1 MIEVPARLT
10 SPASVEPQRAA
21 DTLFLNH
28 PVPLWVYERPSLR
41 FLAVNDAALAT
52 YGYTREQF
60 LAMTVLDLRVDT
72 TADELRMMREN
83 PGRRR
88 TWRHSGV
95 CRHRTSNG
103 SIIYAESTS
112 HDLTFEGRAAVA
124 VAAYDITARMT
135 AEAEARQAQARLVES
150 ESRYRDLVES
160 LDDVVF
166 AVDATGTIRYVS
178 GSVAQFGYS
187 TADLVEHSFAAVVHP
202 DDLAQTM
209 ASFGDTL
216 RGESRTH
223 EFRILTKMGGVREV
237 RCSNRVQVRDGV
249 PASITGVLIDIT
261 EQRRAQEQ
269 LRTAGRLEAVGRLA
283 GGVAHD
289 FNNLLVAIN
298 GFAELAL
305 AQVAPGSPLR
315 DDLAEIIKAG
325 NRAAALT
332 SQLLTFSRSQVL
344 RPDCICLNEV
354 VAGMEPM
361 LRRLIGEDIDLRIS
375 CDPDLPKVRI
385 DGGHLGQVIMNLV
398 VNARD
403 AMPMGGRLTLRTS
416 RNGFPTAELP
426 EALSPERTAVISV
439 ADTGHGMDEAT
450 QAHIFEPFFTT
461 KPLGEGTGLGL
472 AMVYG
477 FVKQS
482 GGAIAV
488 HSAPGCGTVFHIA
501 LPQDHAV
508 AQPEA
513 ASSPSMRAGSE
524 TVLVTEDEATV
535 RTLVH
540 RLLEE
545 AGYTVISASGPSDAL
560 RLCREYPG
568 TIDLLLTDVVLPH
581 MSGPALA
588 RQATRMRTTMQ
599 VLFMSGY
606 SGPEIS
612 ARGLAD
618 SSIALLRKPFSAGEL
633 SDAVRSAL
641 SVGA

>member
-1 MIEVPARLT
+1 MNGRLNL
-10 SPASVEPQRAA
+10 SASLDSQRAA
-21 DTLFLNH
+21 DALFLNH

-60 LAMTVLDLRVDT
+60 LSMTVLDLRIGT
-72 TADELRMMREN
+72 TDDELRALREN

-95 CRHRTSNG
+95 CRHRTSSG
-103 SIIYAESTS
+103 AIIYAESTS
-112 HDLTFEGRAAVA
+112 HDLTFEGHPAVA

-135 AEAEARQAQARLVES
+135 AEAEVRHAERRLLES
-150 ESRYRDLVES
+150 ESRYRDLVEN

-166 AVDATGTIRYVS
+166 AVDSTGTIRYLSASVS
-178 GSVAQFGYS
+178 QFGYTPS
-187 TADLVEHSFAAVVHP
+187 DLVGHSFAIVVHP
-202 DDLAQTM
+202 DDLAPAM

-216 RGESRTH
+216 RGESRKH
-223 EFRILTKMGGVREV
+223 EFRVLTKTGAVREV
-237 RCSNRVQVRDGV
+237 RCSNRVQLRDGV
-249 PASITGVLIDIT
+249 PASVTGVLIDIT

-305 AQVAPGSPLR
+305 SQVPPGSPLR
-315 DDLAEIIKAG
+315 DDLSEIIKAG

-332 SQLLTFSRSQVL
+332 SQLLTFGRSQVL

-354 VAGMEPM
+354 VSGMEPM

-375 CDPDLPKVRI
+375 CEPGLPQVRI
-385 DGGHLGQVIMNLV
+385 DGGHLGQVIMNLI

-403 AMPMGGRLTLRTS
+403 AMPMGGRLTVRTS
-416 RNGFPTAELP
+416 RNAFPAGELP
-426 EALSPERTAVISV
+426 EGLSPDRVAVISV
-439 ADTGHGMDEAT
+439 SDTGCGMDEAT

-482 GGAIAV
+482 GGAVAFK
-488 HSAPGCGTVFHIA
+488 SAPGRGTVFHIA
-501 LPQDHAV
+501 LPQDHTADVTAAV
-508 AQPEA
+508 ENPAV
-513 ASSPSMRAGSE
+513 RTGSE
-524 TVLVTEDEATV
+524 TVLVTEDEVTV
-535 RTLVH
+535 RTLVQ
-540 RLLEE
+540 RLLED
-545 AGYTVISASGPSDAL
+545 AGYTVLTAGGARDAL
-560 RLCREYPG
+560 RLCQEYPG
-568 TIDLLLTDVVLPH
+568 PIDLLLTDVVMPH
-581 MSGPALA
+581 MSGTALA
-588 RQATRMRTTMQ
+588 RQATTMRTGMH
-599 VLFMSGY
+599 VLYMSGY
-606 SGPEIS
+606 SAPDIS

-618 SSIALLRKPFSAGEL
+618 SSLTLLRKPFSAGEL

-641 SVGA
+641 ASTA